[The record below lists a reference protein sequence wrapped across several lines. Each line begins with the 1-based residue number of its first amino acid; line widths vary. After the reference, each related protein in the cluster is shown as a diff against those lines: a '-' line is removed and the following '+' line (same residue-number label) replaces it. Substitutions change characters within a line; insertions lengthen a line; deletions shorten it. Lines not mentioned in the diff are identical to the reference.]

1 MKKKK
6 TNVLG
11 NFIGNFKT
19 YLRYSGVAVRT
30 NKNVLRAFNGIYY

>member
-11 NFIGNFKT
+11 NFVSNFKT
-19 YLRYSGVAVRT
+19 YLGYSGVAVRT
-30 NKNVLRAFNGIYY
+30 NKKRLKSF